1 MLYTI
6 AKGGVQLADE
16 RGSDGYDSL
25 CEKIQKLI
33 EEVSVLRRDA
43 GADTVWD
50 RITRE
55 LDCHTMKLDQTTENP
70 EKEKKHWDTEFLR

>member
-25 CEKIQKLI
+25 CEKIQELV
-33 EEVSVLRRDA
+33 EEIGVLRQDVNTDDA
-43 GADTVWD
+43 WG
-50 RITRE
+50 RITQDLE
-55 LDCHTMKLDQTTENP
+55 STFIK
-70 EKEKKHWDTEFLR
+70 